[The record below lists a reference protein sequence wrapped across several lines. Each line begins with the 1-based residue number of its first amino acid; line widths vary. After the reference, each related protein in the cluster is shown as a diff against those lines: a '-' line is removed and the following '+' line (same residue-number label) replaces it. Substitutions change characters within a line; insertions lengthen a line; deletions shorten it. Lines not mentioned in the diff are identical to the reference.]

1 MHPQTFFTAALGLMA
16 ASTALATP
24 ISHGNQVATISTR
37 SPEPLSLDDIING
50 VKKGVDKIKEKLG
63 GGKKDPA
70 PAPTPA
76 PTPNPATPAPDAP
89 ASNSTL
95 RVRMTKRTPEPLGI
109 DDVISGVKAGIDLIK
124 SLKGGDNAGNAGN
137 GDASGS
143 KLSQIIAKIK
153 SGMDSLKNLFK
164 GGKKGG
170 DGAATPAP
178 APTPGA
184 GTGGATPGK
193 TPPTPAP
200 GAGGSK
206 GNSTV
211 RAVLRKRV
219 VYLRA

>member
-1 MHPQTFFTAALGLMA
+1 MHAQTFFTAALGLMA
-16 ASTALATP
+16 ASTALATPMSP

-70 PAPTPA
+70 PTPA
-76 PTPNPATPAPDAP
+76 PDAPASDAP

-109 DDVISGVKAGIDLIK
+109 DDVINGVKAGIDLIK
-124 SLKGGDNAGNAGN
+124 GLKGGDNAGN

-143 KLSQIIAKIK
+143 KLSQIISSIK
-153 SGMDSLKNLFK
+153 SGIDSLKNLFK
-164 GGKKGG
+164 GGKKGD
-170 DGAATPAP
+170 DGAATLSAT
-178 APTPGA
+178 PTPTAGA
-184 GTGGATPGK
+184 GAGGAT
-193 TPPTPAP
+193 PTPAP
-200 GAGGSK
+200 GAGGSN
-206 GNSTV
+206 GNSTA

-219 VYLRA
+219 VYLHA

>member
-1 MHPQTFFTAALGLMA
+1 MKMHRDVEMHPQTFFTAALGLMA

-24 ISHGNQVATISTR
+24 ISHGSQVATISTR

-50 VKKGVDKIKEKLG
+50 VKKGVDKLKEKFG

-70 PAPTPA
+70 PAPA
-76 PTPNPATPAPDAP
+76 PTPDAP

-109 DDVISGVKAGIDLIK
+109 DDVINGVKAGVDLIK
-124 SLKGGDNAGNAGN
+124 SLKGGDNAGN
-137 GDASGS
+137 GDASQS

-178 APTPGA
+178 APTPG
-184 GTGGATPGK
+184 GNKTTP
-193 TPPTPAP
+193 TPTPTPAP

-219 VYLRA
+219 VYLHA